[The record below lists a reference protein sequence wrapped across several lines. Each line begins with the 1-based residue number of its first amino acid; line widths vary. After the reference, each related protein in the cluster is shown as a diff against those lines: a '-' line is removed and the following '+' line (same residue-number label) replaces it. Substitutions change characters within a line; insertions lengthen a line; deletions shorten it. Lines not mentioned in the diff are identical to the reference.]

1 MMNRLM
7 TLVVA
12 AVLVLTAGY
21 AFAHDNFRVIGTLT
35 KAATSSIEVKT
46 KEGRLTS
53 MRLDKQT
60 EISRDKKKV
69 DAKELKTGLSVVVDA
84 YGDSLEDSD
93 LLAIEI
99 RIVPPIAA
107 R

>member
-1 MMNRLM
+1 MTNRLM

-12 AVLVLTAGY
+12 AVVLTAAY

-35 KAATSSIEVKT
+35 KAANSAIEVKT

-60 EISRDKKKV
+60 EISREKKKV
-69 DAKELKTGLSVVVDA
+69 DAKELKAGLSVVVDA

>member
-1 MMNRLM
+1 MMDRLM

-12 AVLVLTAGY
+12 AVLVMTASH
-21 AFAHDNFRVIGTLT
+21 ASAHDNFRVIGTLT
-35 KAATSSIEVKT
+35 KAANSSIQVKT

-60 EISRDKKKV
+60 EISRDKKKI
-69 DAKELKTGLSVVVDA
+69 DAKALKAGLSVVVDA
-84 YGDSLEDSD
+84 YGDGLDDSD

-99 RIVPPIAA
+99 RIVPAIAA

>member
-1 MMNRLM
+1 MKRVLM
-7 TLVVA
+7 LALA
-12 AVLVLTAGY
+12 AVIVLATGQ

-35 KAATSSIEVKT
+35 KHANSTIEVKT
-46 KEGRLTS
+46 KEGRLTT

-60 EISRDKKKV
+60 AISRDKKKV
-69 DAKELKTGLSVVVDA
+69 DAAELKPGQSVVVDA
-84 YGDSLEDSD
+84 YGDSLDDSD